1 MPGWQDYGQAAE
13 VARRIHYLMDELGDR
28 QRAELKRLKRENN
41 KLRRYKRRRAK
52 RAALRA
58 ARRRD

>member
-13 VARRIHYLMDELGDR
+13 VARRIHHLMDELGDR
-28 QRAELKRLKRENN
+28 QRAELKRLRKENN